1 MINLKILKKNKKHKY
16 LLLKEDAINH
26 KNIKKFRIISKNKK
40 KNTFDININFLI
52 KLLIPILLI
61 LLITFIILQ
70 AKIRKQK
77 SAKKIIHENNIT
89 NLEYNINNIINI
101 SNINNLNKISN
112 QKNNYFAC
120 FVTLGRQENKYIKEL
135 IEYYIKLGVE
145 KFIFADNN
153 IPNTEKLSDV
163 VQDYIS
169 NGTVEI
175 IELFGSDFGLAEF
188 YNITYERYKAKC
200 NLFVFFDFDE
210 YLEIFFEKGKN
221 LVLKEFLTNS
231 TFDKCEAILFNWV
244 IYSDN
249 DLIYYDNR
257 TLNERFPEPYF
268 QCRDNVHVKTI
279 LRGGLN
285 KTVFLEKKSNH
296 VPEKGV
302 TICDSK
308 GNIRQ
313 KYNAFAISPPIYDY
327 GYIKHFTT
335 KTAEEYTNKI
345 LRGLTRNR
353 KLRPEERVKLFFQY
367 NKFSEEKLKVF
378 ENKFNLIYYMLKL

>member
-77 SAKKIIHENNIT
+77 SAKKIIHENNI
-89 NLEYNINNIINI
+89 
-101 SNINNLNKISN
+101 NKISN

-200 NLFVFFDFDE
+200 NWFVFFDFDE
-210 YLEIFFEKGKN
+210 YLEIFFEKG
-221 LVLKEFLTNS
+221 
-231 TFDKCEAILFNWV
+231 
-244 IYSDN
+244 
-249 DLIYYDNR
+249 
-257 TLNERFPEPYF
+257 
-268 QCRDNVHVKTI
+268 
-279 LRGGLN
+279 
-285 KTVFLEKKSNH
+285 
-296 VPEKGV
+296 
-302 TICDSK
+302 
-308 GNIRQ
+308 
-313 KYNAFAISPPIYDY
+313 
-327 GYIKHFTT
+327 
-335 KTAEEYTNKI
+335 
-345 LRGLTRNR
+345 
-353 KLRPEERVKLFFQY
+353 
-367 NKFSEEKLKVF
+367 
-378 ENKFNLIYYMLKL
+378 